1 MYNNVSA
8 HDDFENQVREEQ
20 QRCLQLQFLSGGE
33 TGVGGL
39 QMLRQSQ
46 AVELALF
53 QIFII
58 LSPLGSPFQARQ
70 SRIVWSLV
78 ATFQPHFPY
87 HSPSQAFS
95 LWQISISNALLNNS
109 NFLISKH
116 PSLKGNT
123 PLPPHQGKCGKKVG
137 EWCPRECQI
146 QCGAWERIKMNMKF
160 CQVHAFCSV

>member
-1 MYNNVSA
+1 MPSA
-8 HDDFENQVREEQ
+8 LVLVRWRD
-20 QRCLQLQFLSGGE
+20 RCWGSADVEAVLGCRVGSLPNIYHPLTFGLSFPGK
-33 TGVGGL
+33 
-39 QMLRQSQ
+39 
-46 AVELALF
+46 AV
-53 QIFII
+53 QDC
-58 LSPLGSPFQARQ
+58 
-70 SRIVWSLV
+70 LV
-78 ATFQPHFPY
+78 TCCHLLATFSLPF
-87 HSPSQAFS
+87 SFTSFLS